1 LNNLYLVL
9 YDLWNEL
16 WSEGKAQSTC
26 QSLVHSLES
35 EATMHCQKIS
45 LITVWVLVGLLS
57 LSCAPKGKTR
67 VLVPPEFDLGN
78 YKTVAVADFQG
89 QAGEWGKRIASWLE
103 EGLIKV
109 QVEGEPYFEVI
120 PLSQLYEVL
129 ENNQL
134 QVSDLADPE
143 IAHQVGRLLGVDAI
157 FTGTVVEAHTEQWI
171 YAYWKLGVIL
181 TARVKF
187 TAQVISTETGR
198 VVVDQTVSQTRKEDV
213 TGAANLAEI
222 ESLDQPLT
230 SCAREAVEK
239 FIREISPHYEIP
251 GRAEPA

>member
-1 LNNLYLVL
+1 M
-9 YDLWNEL
+9 D
-16 WSEGKAQSTC
+16 SP
-26 QSLVHSLES
+26 
-35 EATMHCQKIS
+35 KIS
-45 LITVWVLVGLLS
+45 LITVCVLVGLLS

-67 VLVPPEFDLGN
+67 VLVPAEFDLGN

-89 QAGEWGKRIASWLE
+89 QDGEWGKRIASWLE

-109 QVEGEPYFEVI
+109 QVEGEPYFEVV
-120 PLSQLYEVL
+120 PLAQLYEVL
-129 ENNQL
+129 EKNKL

-143 IAHQVGRLLGVDAI
+143 IARQVGRLLGVDAI

-181 TARVKF
+181 TARVEF
-187 TAQVISTETGR
+187 TARVISTKTGR
-198 VVVDQTVSQTRKEDV
+198 VVVDETVSQTRKEDV
-213 TGAANLAEI
+213 TGAADLAAM

-239 FIREISPHYEIP
+239 FIRKIAPHYEIS
-251 GRAEPA
+251 GRAKPA